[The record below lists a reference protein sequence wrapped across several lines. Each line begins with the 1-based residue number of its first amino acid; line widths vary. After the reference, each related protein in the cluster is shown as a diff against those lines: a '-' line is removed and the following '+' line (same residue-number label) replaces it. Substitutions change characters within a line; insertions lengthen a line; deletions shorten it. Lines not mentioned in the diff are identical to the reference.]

1 MRIIFVPQFPAELR
15 YSEWWFTEF
24 PKQFR
29 ARGFDVLTLGEDYV
43 NMIKH
48 RRSTLDMFSPI
59 NQAIELETEQIREYM
74 LLDIQDDDILFL
86 ADLSFPGLFANVLYH
101 KECPKMYAFC
111 HATSL
116 NTLDYFESVRYVKFP
131 VESSHSYMFDAVFV
145 GSKYHENK
153 LREPDNRYWRN
164 TIVTYL
170 PFQPRASEIE
180 LFVPKKHMFMSASRP
195 SPQKVDMKL
204 EREIERIY
212 NTKIYR
218 PVSNSW
224 EEYFANL
231 RASKYL
237 LITSKEDTFGYQ
249 IVDAVTNG
257 CIPIAPNR
265 CAYPE
270 LLPSKYLYK
279 EYVYEL
285 MNQGWDVASLF
296 EMTMMAF
303 TESEGD
309 EKPEVPRLLCE
320 KQMRDF
326 YDRICGEMRGD
337 Y

>member
-1 MRIIFVPQFPAELR
+1 MRIIFVPQFPSKLR
-15 YSEWWFTEF
+15 YQEWWFTEF

-29 ARGFDVLTLGEDYV
+29 ARGFEVLTLGEKYV
-43 NMIKH
+43 EMMEH

-74 LLDIQDDDILFL
+74 MLDIQDDDILFL
-86 ADLSFPGLFANVLYH
+86 ADISFPGLFSNVLYH

-116 NTLDYFESVRYVKFP
+116 NTLDYFESVRYSKFP
-131 VESSHSYMFDAVFV
+131 VESSHSILFDAVFL
-145 GSKYHENK
+145 GSRYHERK
-153 LREPDNRYWRN
+153 LRGFDHKYWRN

-170 PFQPRASEIE
+170 PFQPYEGTIE
-180 LFVPKKHMFMSASRP
+180 SFVPKKHMFMSASRP
-195 SPQKVDMKL
+195 SPQKVDMEL
-204 EREIERIY
+204 EKEIERIY
-212 NTKIYR
+212 KTKIFR

-231 RASKYL
+231 RSSQYL

-249 IVDAVTNG
+249 IVDAVTNN

-279 EYVYEL
+279 EYVPEL
-285 MNQGWDVASLF
+285 TEQGWDVPCLF
-296 EMTMMAF
+296 EMAMMAF
-303 TESEGD
+303 TELDDD

-320 KQMRDF
+320 RQMREF
-326 YDRICGEMRGD
+326 YDVICEEMRK
-337 Y
+337 